1 MHLDVFLA
9 LKAIES
15 QNVLAH
21 RESRGL
27 HISRRETEFHT
38 GWMTVLA
45 QITNFEVVCYWKS
58 QVRFLSGVLE
68 TSQVQTKEI
77 QGMKSKSDCSQS
89 RVFGDSSSSVRSAL
103 VHSPH
108 PPPCFPFPGCQNI
121 SNGWDPFWDLLLFS
135 LSLSLS
141 LFLTLQRIRILSCA
155 WRHSLTSLHKIVSS
169 VSISSSPQ
177 SWYVLSSYHFFSLN

>member
-27 HISRRETEFHT
+27 HISRTETEFHT

-45 QITNFEVVCYWKS
+45 QITNFKVVCNWKS
-58 QVRFLSGVLE
+58 QVRFLSGALE

-77 QGMKSKSDCSQS
+77 QGMKSKSDCGQS
-89 RVFGDSSSSVRSAL
+89 RVFGDSSSSVHSAV
-103 VHSPH
+103 VHSLTLH
-108 PPPCFPFPGCQNI
+108 PVSPFLVVKTSAMGGTPSGTCFC
-121 SNGWDPFWDLLLFS
+121 S
-135 LSLSLS
+135 LSLSLC
-141 LFLTLQRIRILSCA
+141 LYF
-155 WRHSLTSLHKIVSS
+155 
-169 VSISSSPQ
+169 SP
-177 SWYVLSSYHFFSLN
+177 SKELESYPLPEDLP